1 MMTPDQPTT
10 EAKRQ
15 DAAWRAARARM
26 KAAGKPDTGIKIMCA
41 SERTDAF
48 VPPPRTQPRKPQ
60 IKWWFS
66 VVSEIP
72 SRKTSIEIIKEI
84 QRVIA
89 EEDGVTVSE
98 INGPRRFDKIVN
110 ARHLAMFLALKITGQ
125 STPFVA
131 RRFGFRDHSTVIH
144 ARDRIARLVEK
155 DPEFCLRVNR
165 IWKRIEAWAEPPEN
179 QP

>member
-1 MMTPDQPTT
+1 MTPDQPTT

-15 DAAWRAARARM
+15 TAEHRARIARIN
-26 KAAGKPDTGIKIMCA
+26 AAGKPDPGIKILSA
-41 SERTDAF
+41 SERSAAF
-48 VPPPRTQPRKPQ
+48 VSPSRQQPRKPQ

-89 EEDGVTVSE
+89 EEDGVTVAE

-131 RRFGFRDHSTVIH
+131 RRFGFRDHSSIIH
-144 ARDRIARLVEK
+144 ARDRIARLIEK

-165 IWKRIEAWAEPPEN
+165 MWQRIEDWAEPPEN